1 MTIGSAASRPGHEP
15 AAPLPSFRPLE
26 SPTRGRVEPGISEA
40 SEAESEIW
48 YATTPQIVFWP
59 RVFPQL

>member
-1 MTIGSAASRPGHEP
+1 MTIGSAASQPGHEP

-26 SPTRGRVEPGISEA
+26 TPTRGRVEPGISEA

-48 YATTPQIVFWP
+48 YPTAPQIVSWP